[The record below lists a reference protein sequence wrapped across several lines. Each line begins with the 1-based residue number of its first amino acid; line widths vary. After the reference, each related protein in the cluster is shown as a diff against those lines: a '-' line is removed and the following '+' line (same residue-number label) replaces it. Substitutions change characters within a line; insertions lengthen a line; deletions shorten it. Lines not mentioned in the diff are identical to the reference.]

1 MGGFGFNDFHYKYK
15 TRIVEIELDLDLV
28 KKYDFDLKK
37 YDIYNYLLPHDKNQ
51 EEK

>member
-1 MGGFGFNDFHYKYK
+1 
-15 TRIVEIELDLDLV
+15 LV

-51 EEK
+51 EEKWKKLSFL